1 VKKFWDNSAGME
13 KRTAE
18 AAVAT
23 QSVVVP
29 ASLSIGGITIAPATV
44 LAPMA
49 GVTDTVFRRFIRNL
63 GGCGLIMTEFT
74 SADGVLRKKDQKAK
88 RYLHFYEDEHP
99 ISAQLFGSNPEVM
112 AEAARMVEGLGFDLV
127 DLNLGCPA
135 KKVVKCNGGSGL
147 LRDLPA
153 IGKIFEAVRAAVS
166 IPFTVKFRAGWS
178 DEEIVCVELARMAE
192 SCGLAA
198 VALHAR
204 TREQGYS
211 GNARWEWIAAVKGA
225 VKIPVIGNGD
235 IRSPEDACAMVTQ
248 TGCDAVMIGR
258 TAPSNPWI
266 FRQIEQYCSLMKSG
280 FVGTAALGCPVER
293 SSTDFTACSDADG
306 QTSGLWPDGQP
317 RAAVPT
323 WPAATPD
330 EGVRGYKTLYDE
342 PTEADRYQM
351 IRTYFSMLIEEE
363 LPDAVGKMKQFASWF
378 THGVPGGAGLRK
390 AIYEAK
396 SAVEILGRVEE
407 FFEARL
413 CAASGLAREG

>member
-1 VKKFWDNSAGME
+1 VRKHFENPAP
-13 KRTAE
+13 
-18 AAVAT
+18 AAPLIGVAAA
-23 QSVVVP
+23 SLLP
-29 ASLSIGGITIAPATV
+29 SSLSIGRVRIAPATV

-74 SADGVLRKKDQKAK
+74 SADGVLRAKDQKAK
-88 RYLHFYEDEHP
+88 RYLHFYQDEHP
-99 ISAQLFGSNPEVM
+99 ISAQLFGSNPQVM

-153 IGKIFEAVRAAVS
+153 IGEIFKAVRASVS
-166 IPFTVKFRAGWS
+166 IPFTVKFRAGWN
-178 DEEIVCVELARMAE
+178 DENIVCVELAKMAE
-192 SCGLAA
+192 DCGLSA

-211 GNARWEWIAAVKGA
+211 GPARWEWIAAIKDA

-235 IRSPEDACAMVTQ
+235 IRTPEDAVAMVAQ

-266 FRQIEQYCSLMKSG
+266 FRQIEQYGGWFDSH
-280 FVGTAALGCPVER
+280 A
-293 SSTDFTACSDADG
+293 
-306 QTSGLWPDGQP
+306 GQP
-317 RAAVPT
+317 GSEAGVADVRDAG
-323 WPAATPD
+323 PATARP
-330 EGVRGYKTLYDE
+330 YDE
-342 PTEADRYQM
+342 PSDQDRYAM
-351 IRTYFSMLIEEE
+351 IRTYFRMLIEEE
-363 LPDAVGKMKQFASWF
+363 LPDAEGKMKQFASWF
-378 THGVPGGAGLRK
+378 THGVPGGAALRK

-396 SAVEILGRVEE
+396 SAPAILEQVEQ
-407 FFEARL
+407 FFERRL
-413 CAASGLAREG
+413 QPMSAALV

>member
-1 VKKFWDNSAGME
+1 M
-13 KRTAE
+13 
-18 AAVAT
+18 AAPAVLK
-23 QSVVVP
+23 SVPNTLQIGSV
-29 ASLSIGGITIAPATV
+29 SISPATV

-99 ISAQLFGSNPEVM
+99 ISAQLFGSDPKVM

-153 IGKIFEAVRAAVS
+153 IGRIFESVRAAVN
-166 IPFTVKFRAGWS
+166 IPFTVKFRAGWN

-192 SCGLAA
+192 NCGLAA

-211 GNARWEWIAAVKGA
+211 GQARWEWIAAVKDA

-235 IRSPEDACAMVTQ
+235 IRTPEDACAMITQ

-258 TAPSNPWI
+258 MAPSNPWI
-266 FRQIEQYCSLMKSG
+266 FRQIEQYSFACVGADASSAWSSEARRVSAQAG
-280 FVGTAALGCPVER
+280 NGHVGTAAFGCPVEQ
-293 SSTDFTACSDADG
+293 SSTGFDSSGKFEE
-306 QTSGLWPDGQP
+306 QESGLRPDRQP
-317 RAAVPT
+317 KAVVLT
-323 WPAATPD
+323 
-330 EGVRGYKTLYDE
+330 YLYDE
-342 PTEADRYQM
+342 PTESDRYQM
-351 IRTYFSMLIEEE
+351 IRTYFQMLIEEE
-363 LPDAVGKMKQFASWF
+363 LPDAIGKMKQFASWF
-378 THGVPGGAGLRK
+378 THGVPGGASLRK
-390 AIYEAK
+390 AIYESK
-396 SAVEILGRVEE
+396 SAPDVLGRVED

-413 CAASGLAREG
+413 SVVAAKTAH

>member
-1 VKKFWDNSAGME
+1 MKQ
-13 KRTAE
+13 TP
-18 AAVAT
+18 
-23 QSVVVP
+23 VP
-29 ASLSIGGITIAPATV
+29 NALSIGGVTVSPATV

-99 ISAQLFGSNPEVM
+99 ISAQLFGSDPQVM

-153 IGKIFEAVRAAVS
+153 IGKIFEAVRAVVK
-166 IPFTVKFRAGWS
+166 IPFTVKFRAGWN

-192 SCGLAA
+192 DCGLAA

-204 TREQGYS
+204 TREMGYS
-211 GNARWEWIAAVKGA
+211 GNARWEWIAAVKDA

-235 IRSPEDACAMVTQ
+235 IRSPENACAMVTQ

-258 TAPSNPWI
+258 SAPSNPWI
-266 FRQIEQYCSLMKSG
+266 FRQIEQYCGGMNRG
-280 FVGTAALGCPVER
+280 AA
-293 SSTDFTACSDADG
+293 DAF
-306 QTSGLWPDGQP
+306 
-317 RAAVPT
+317 
-323 WPAATPD
+323 
-330 EGVRGYKTLYDE
+330 VRGSSYDQPSE
-342 PTEADRYQM
+342 GDRYQM
-351 IRTYFSMLIEEE
+351 IRTYFQMLIEEE

-378 THGVPGGAGLRK
+378 THGVPGGAHLRK
-390 AIYEAK
+390 EIYESK
-396 SAVEILGRVEE
+396 SAPEILRRVED

-413 CAASGLAREG
+413 CGAGALVREV

>member
-1 VKKFWDNSAGME
+1 MRKYWDNPGNVDAGVLARAGGAMPS
-13 KRTAE
+13 R
-18 AAVAT
+18 
-23 QSVVVP
+23 VV
-29 ASLSIGGITIAPATV
+29 IGNIQITPATV

-74 SADGVLRKKDQKAK
+74 SADGVLRAKDQKAK

-99 ISAQLFGSNPEVM
+99 ISAQLFGSDPRVM
-112 AEAARMVEGLGFDLV
+112 AEAARMVENLGFDLV

-153 IGKIFEAVRAAVS
+153 IGKIFEAVRAAIK
-166 IPFTVKFRAGWS
+166 IPFTVKFRAGWD
-178 DEEIVCVELARMAE
+178 DENIICVELAKMAE
-192 SCGLAA
+192 DCGLCA

-211 GNARWEWIAAVKGA
+211 GQARWEWIAAVKQA

-235 IRSPEDACAMVTQ
+235 IRTPADACAIVAQ

-258 TAPSNPWI
+258 TAPANPWI
-266 FRQIEQYCSLMKSG
+266 FRQIEQYNAWL
-280 FVGTAALGCPVER
+280 T
-293 SSTDFTACSDADG
+293 SD
-306 QTSGLWPDGQP
+306 
-317 RAAVPT
+317 RAASDTLVRPASTAVP
-323 WPAATPD
+323 
-330 EGVRGYKTLYDE
+330 YDE
-342 PTEADRYQM
+342 PSEADRYQM
-351 IRTYFSMLIEEE
+351 IRTYFAMLIQEE

-390 AIYEAK
+390 AIYESK
-396 SAVEILGRVEE
+396 SAPEILARVEQ
-407 FFEARL
+407 FFEEKL
-413 CAASGLAREG
+413 CGADALVREF